1 MNDATH
7 HRQVLHLLES
17 ATRRLVRTID
27 AMADFQFAEPS
38 LLPGWSRGHVVAH
51 LVLNAEGLAGA
62 LEGVREEHPVAMYAS
77 PEARTS
83 DIDKLSSADPA
94 VLRDRLLAS
103 TSAIHEGVE
112 ELPDDLY
119 AARIERTPG
128 SDRTFSAGRVGEM
141 RLREVEIHHADLDLA
156 YTWAEWPSD
165 FTVLLLDNRST
176 VHDGPPFTA
185 RAVDLGRSWAF
196 GRAAEQGGPT
206 VTGPGPLLAWWATGR
221 DPGDGRLVRS
231 CSRRGAPGRL
241 RRGRAGQRRRAPLIE
256 GSSGP

>member
-1 MNDATH
+1 
-7 HRQVLHLLES
+7 
-17 ATRRLVRTID
+17 
-27 AMADFQFAEPS
+27 MADFQFAEPS

-62 LEGVREEHPVAMYAS
+62 LEGVREQQPVPMYAS
-77 PEARTS
+77 QEDRDG
-83 DIDKLSSADPA
+83 DIEKLSGADPT

-112 ELPDDLY
+112 ELPRGLH

-165 FTVLLLDNRST
+165 FTVLLLDNRSA

-185 RAVDLGRSWAF
+185 RAVDLGRSWTFA
-196 GRAAEQGGPT
+196 RAGDQGGPT
-206 VTGPGPLLAWWATGR
+206 VSGPGPLLAWWATGR
-221 DPGDGRLVRS
+221 DPGDGLTSDDGELPRME
-231 CSRRGAPGRL
+231 AW
-241 RRGRAGQRRRAPLIE
+241 
-256 GSSGP
+256 